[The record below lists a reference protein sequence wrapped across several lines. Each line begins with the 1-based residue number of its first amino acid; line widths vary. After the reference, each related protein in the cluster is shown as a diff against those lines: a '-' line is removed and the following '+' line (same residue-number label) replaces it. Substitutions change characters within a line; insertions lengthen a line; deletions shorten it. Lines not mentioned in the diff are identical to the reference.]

1 MGYTHLD
8 PGHEVEVSESVYFSY
23 SENKEMAELVMLTPE
38 ELKKREGESIEQE
51 KAVFSQ
57 LKEIA
62 KTWRQQAEHTL
73 NLKKAQDYLRT
84 VPASHTSNKWEED
97 KYGLHELSNMVY
109 KMTYR
114 IYENEVWRSHQRPRP
129 IVWELTWSIYYN
141 TPQKA
146 DLRGSGRQIAGQ
158 DRKKFQSKAD
168 MEKYLH
174 GRIKAFSHLFTA
186 ISPPIPKEDAKRF
199 YVNGILLP
207 GYTIES
213 PELLEPDKAQVEDL
227 LSLLSDEDI
236 GGKPPERASEPQ
248 FEGKNP
254 EDVWSKNHQ
263 RRQRPG
269 KTKQAP
275 AR

>member
-8 PGHEVEVSESVYFSY
+8 PGDEVEVSENVYFSY
-23 SENKEMAELVMLTPE
+23 SENKEMAELVMLSPE

-73 NLKKAQDYLRT
+73 NLKKAQDYLRA

-114 IYENEVWRSHQRPRP
+114 IYENEIWRSHQRPQP
-129 IVWELTWSIYYN
+129 IVWELSWSVYYN
-141 TPQKA
+141 TPLKP
-146 DLRGSGRQIAGQ
+146 DLDSKNHIAGQ
-158 DRKKFQSKAD
+158 DRKRFDSKAD
-168 MEKYLH
+168 MEKYLQ
-174 GRIKAFSHLFTA
+174 GRIKAYSHLFTA

-213 PELLEPDKAQVEDL
+213 PELVEPDKTQVDDL

-236 GGKPPERASEPQ
+236 GSKAPEPA
-248 FEGKNP
+248 P
-254 EDVWSKNHQ
+254 ELQPEVKTPEAIWSKN
-263 RRQRPG
+263 RQLRQKSG